1 MSVNKVST
9 IILEVCFVPCSHLE
23 DLQPVYHG
31 VEPLAQALQLG
42 RVEEQEGDELPQHV
56 AAADV
61 QDLQGV
67 HTRVQVR
74 IANNLPANE

>member
-1 MSVNKVST
+1 MDKDRCRRQQLSQK
-9 IILEVCFVPCSHLE
+9 VCFVPCSHLE

-31 VEPLAQALQLG
+31 VEPLTEALQLG

-56 AAADV
+56 AAPDI
-61 QDLQGV
+61 QDLKGV

-74 IANNLPANE
+74 VANNLP